1 MAIAVSGILIVLRP
15 AVVYIY
21 YTLLLYVLYARY
33 SSKHFSNIV
42 LSKANKNLMR

>member
-1 MAIAVSGILIVLRP
+1 MAIAVSGILI
-15 AVVYIY
+15 AIVYIY